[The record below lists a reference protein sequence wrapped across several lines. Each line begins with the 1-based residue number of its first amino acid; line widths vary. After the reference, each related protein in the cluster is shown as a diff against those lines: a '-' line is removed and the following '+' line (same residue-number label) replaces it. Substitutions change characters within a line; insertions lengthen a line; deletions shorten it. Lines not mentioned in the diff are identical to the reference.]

1 MPFGYLTSFHLQLI
15 SKKEM
20 YMYITKKRKVHLLT
34 FIIVLIVEIFIGI
47 FVHDEFVRPYIGDVL
62 VVGVIY
68 KNYFSKAY

>member
-1 MPFGYLTSFHLQLI
+1 
-15 SKKEM
+15 
-20 YMYITKKRKVHLLT
+20 MYITKKRKVHLLT